1 MKKQFRCKVCGYI
14 HTGDSA
20 PEKCPL
26 CQAPASEFELIG
38 SEKKK
43 FLGGKNS
50 NAYIIFY
57 STVMVVLVAAVL
69 AFAALYLKPYQD
81 ANVLNEKKDAILATI
96 GAADADYDDMI
107 KGYAVDAS
115 GNVVESVTGEQALD
129 MLFDLRGAM
138 AAGKYPVFESSN
150 SEYVVP
156 VIGKGL
162 WGDIWGYVA
171 LKSDLST
178 VAGAVFS
185 HAGET
190 PGLGAEISTEKY
202 QAQFVGK
209 QIYEG
214 DKLVGISVVKGG
226 AAPDDIHGVDAIS
239 GGTKTS
245 QGLQNMLMDCLV
257 NYAPFF
263 EKLKTQEAA
272 GEETMSNQENIQ
284 DNE

>member
-1 MKKQFRCKVCGYI
+1 MKKQN
-14 HTGDSA
+14 T
-20 PEKCPL
+20 
-26 CQAPASEFELIG
+26 SE
-38 SEKKK
+38 KK

-69 AFAALYLKPYQD
+69 AFASLYLKPYQE
-81 ANVLNEKKDAILATI
+81 ANVLNEKKDAILAAI
-96 GAADADYDDMI
+96 GVLDGNYDETI

-115 GNVVESVTGEQALD
+115 GNTVEGVTGEEALN

-138 AAGKYPVFESSN
+138 ANGVYPVFESSN
-150 SEYVVP
+150 GEYVVP

-162 WGDIWGYVA
+162 WNDIWGYVA
-171 LKSDLST
+171 LKSDLNT
-178 VAGAVFS
+178 IAGAVFA

-190 PGLGAEISTEKY
+190 PGLGAEIATEKY

-226 AAPDDIHGVDAIS
+226 AAPNDIHGVDAVS

-245 QGLQNMLMDCLV
+245 QGLQNMLFDCLT

-263 EKLKTQEAA
+263 EKLKAQEAA
-272 GEETMSNQENIQ
+272 SNQTMSNQENVQ

>member
-1 MKKQFRCKVCGYI
+1 MKKQN
-14 HTGDSA
+14 T
-20 PEKCPL
+20 
-26 CQAPASEFELIG
+26 SE
-38 SEKKK
+38 KK

-57 STVMVVLVAAVL
+57 STVMVVLVAAAL
-69 AFAALYLKPYQD
+69 AFASLYLKHYQE
-81 ANVLNEKKDAILATI
+81 ANVLNEKKDAILAAI
-96 GAADADYDDMI
+96 GVLDGNYDETI

-115 GNVVESVTGEQALD
+115 GNTVEGVTGEEALN

-138 AAGKYPVFESSN
+138 ANGVYPVFESSN
-150 SEYVVP
+150 GEYVVP

-171 LKSDLST
+171 LKSDLNT
-178 VAGAVFS
+178 IVGVVFS

-190 PGLGAEISTEKY
+190 PGLGAEIATEKY

-226 AAPDDIHGVDAIS
+226 AAPNDIHGVDAVS

-245 QGLQNMLMDCLV
+245 QGLQNMLFDCLT

-263 EKLKTQEAA
+263 ERLKAQEAA
-272 GEETMSNQENIQ
+272 SNQTMSNQENVQ

>member
-1 MKKQFRCKVCGYI
+1 MKKQN
-14 HTGDSA
+14 T
-20 PEKCPL
+20 
-26 CQAPASEFELIG
+26 SE
-38 SEKKK
+38 KK

-57 STVMVVLVAAVL
+57 STVMVVLVAAAL
-69 AFAALYLKPYQD
+69 AFASLYLKPYQE
-81 ANVLNEKKDAILATI
+81 ANVLNEKKDAILAAI
-96 GAADADYDDMI
+96 GVLDGNYDETI

-115 GNVVESVTGEQALD
+115 GNTVEGVTGEEALN

-138 AAGKYPVFESSN
+138 ANGVYPVFESSN
-150 SEYVVP
+150 GEYVVP

-171 LKSDLST
+171 LKSDLNT
-178 VAGAVFS
+178 IVGVVFS

-190 PGLGAEISTEKY
+190 PGLGAEIATEKY

-226 AAPDDIHGVDAIS
+226 AAPNDIHGVDAVS

-245 QGLQNMLMDCLV
+245 QGLQNMLFDCLT

-263 EKLKTQEAA
+263 ERLKAQEAA
-272 GEETMSNQENIQ
+272 SNQTMSNQENVQ

>member
-1 MKKQFRCKVCGYI
+1 MKKQN
-14 HTGDSA
+14 T
-20 PEKCPL
+20 
-26 CQAPASEFELIG
+26 SE
-38 SEKKK
+38 KK

-69 AFAALYLKPYQD
+69 AFASLYLKPYQE
-81 ANVLNEKKDAILATI
+81 ANVLNEKKDAILAAI
-96 GAADADYDDMI
+96 GVLDGNYDETI

-115 GNVVESVTGEQALD
+115 GNTVEGVTGEEALN

-138 AAGKYPVFESSN
+138 ANGVYPVFESSN
-150 SEYVVP
+150 GEYVVP

-171 LKSDLST
+171 LKSDLNT
-178 VAGAVFS
+178 IVGVVFS

-190 PGLGAEISTEKY
+190 PGLGAEIATEKY

-226 AAPDDIHGVDAIS
+226 AAPNDIHGVDAVS

-245 QGLQNMLMDCLV
+245 QGLQNMLFDCLT

-263 EKLKTQEAA
+263 ERLKAQEAA
-272 GEETMSNQENIQ
+272 SNQTMSNQENVQ